1 MATLNK
7 VMLIGNLTRDP
18 ELRYTPQGKAVVT
31 LGLAVNR
38 NFKSQGGEKKQ
49 DTCFI
54 NVVAWGQ
61 LAEICNQYLQKGR
74 PVFVEGR
81 LQSRTWQDQEGKNR
95 SVIETV
101 AENVQ
106 FLGARGQVSAQ
117 GSDQG
122 SNMAAQPEQKVG
134 AGFMGNA
141 PQAAE
146 SFEEEI
152 IIPGE
157 EEMF

>member
-7 VMLIGNLTRDP
+7 VMLIGNITRDP
-18 ELRYTPQGKAVVT
+18 ELRYTPQGRAVVT

-38 NFKSQGGEKKQ
+38 NFKSQTGEKKQ
-49 DTCFI
+49 ETCFI
-54 NVVAWGQ
+54 NVVAWAQ

-81 LQSRTWQDQEGKNR
+81 LQSRSWQDQEGKKR
-95 SVIETV
+95 SVIEVV
-101 AENVQ
+101 ADNVQ
-106 FLGARGQVSAQ
+106 FLGSRGQVEEAPAS
-117 GSDQG
+117 
-122 SNMAAQPEQKVG
+122 
-134 AGFMGNA
+134 GFMGNA
-141 PQAAE
+141 PGPAPAE
-146 SFEEEI
+146 AIDEEI

>member
-7 VMLIGNLTRDP
+7 VMLMGNLTRDP
-18 ELRYTPQGKAVVT
+18 ELRYTPSGRAVVT

-38 NFKSQGGEKKQ
+38 NFKGQGGEKKQ
-49 DTCFI
+49 ETCFV
-54 NVVAWGQ
+54 NVIAWAQ

-95 SVIETV
+95 SVIEVV
-101 AENVQ
+101 ADNVQ
-106 FLGARGQVSAQ
+106 FLGSRGQMGVSD
-117 GSDQG
+117 GRPD
-122 SNMAAQPEQKVG
+122 E
-134 AGFMGNA
+134 GFMGA
-141 PQAAE
+141 PVDAMMSMGE
-146 SFEEEI
+146 PVDEEI